1 MAAPEILDPPE
12 PYIDAA
18 FDEALSQR
26 YLVYA
31 LSTITARSLPDVRD
45 GLKPVHRRL
54 LWAMRLLRLDPA
66 SAYKKCARVVG
77 DTIGKY
83 HPHGDVSVYD
93 AMVRLAQTFSLRYPL
108 VDGQGNFG
116 NIDGDNAAAY
126 RYTEARLTATAV
138 ALMAGLDEGTV
149 GFRPTYNGEEEEPE
163 VFPGLFP
170 NLLANGASGIAV
182 GMATSIP
189 PHNAAELID
198 AAVHLIDHPDA
209 TVADLLHYVQGPD
222 FPTGGLIADGPA
234 AIREAYE
241 TGRGAFRTRARFGGR
256 WVDGRWVVEPEKLG
270 GGGWQLVITE
280 IPYGVPKAKLIEQ
293 IALLVTDKKLP
304 ILADVRDE
312 SDEAIR
318 IVLEPRSRTVD
329 AQTLIDS
336 LYRLTDLEIRVP
348 LNLNVLDA
356 TRTPRVMSLRD
367 ALAAYLAHQIE
378 VLVNRSRHRLAKID
392 DRIELLDGFLIAYLN
407 LDRVIEII
415 RAEDEPKPIMIAEFG
430 LNDRQ
435 AEAILNMRLRSLRR
449 LEEME
454 IRKERADLDKE
465 RKGLAELID
474 SPARQK
480 TGLKKDLAKLRESYA
495 PETALGARRTTVAE
509 AGPTREIPLE
519 AMIEREPI
527 TVILSRRGWV
537 RAMSGHRDLA
547 AADTLKFK
555 EGDGPLFAFHAQTT
569 DRLLLAAPTGRVYT
583 LAADKLPGGRG
594 FGEPVRLL
602 IDLEGEGAPVALLPV
617 PRGGVDRLLIAS
629 SDGRGFIARAADL
642 IAETRKG
649 KQVLNLRDGTTLKI
663 FRPLAAEADYCAAV
677 GDNRKLVVFPLA
689 ELPEMARG
697 SGVQLQRYR
706 DGGLSDAIGL
716 VFAGGLSW
724 AMGGGSGR
732 TRTEADL
739 SPWRTA
745 RGAGGRMAPT
755 GFPRDNRFGGGA
767 DLAPDGAAS
776 KN

>member
-1 MAAPEILDPPE
+1 MASPETIDPPE

-45 GLKPVHRRL
+45 GLKPVHRRI
-54 LWAMRLLRLDPA
+54 LWGMRLLRLDPTGP
-66 SAYKKCARVVG
+66 YKKCARIVG
-77 DTIGKY
+77 DVMGKY
-83 HPHGDVSVYD
+83 HPHGNVALYD
-93 AMVRLAQTFSLRYPL
+93 ALVRLAQPYMLRYPL

-116 NIDGDNAAAY
+116 NIDGDNAAAE
-126 RYTEARLTATAV
+126 RYTEARLTQTAV
-138 ALMAGLDEGTV
+138 ELMAGLDEGTV
-149 GFRPTYNGEEEEPE
+149 PFRPTYNGEEEEPE
-163 VFPGLFP
+163 VLPGLFP

-198 AAVHLIDHPDA
+198 AAVHLIDQPAA
-209 TVADLLHYVQGPD
+209 TTADLLQFVQGPD
-222 FPTGGLIADGPA
+222 FPTGGLIADSPA

-241 TGRGAFRTRARFGGR
+241 TGRGAFRTRARFA
-256 WVDGRWVVEPEKLG
+256 DPERLS
-270 GGGWQLVITE
+270 GGGWQLVVTE

-293 IALLVTDKKLP
+293 IAILVTDKKLP

-312 SDEAIR
+312 SDAEIR

-329 AQTLIDS
+329 PDTLKDS

-356 TRTPRVMSLRD
+356 TRTPRVMSLKE

-378 VLVNRSRHRLAKID
+378 VLVNRSKHRLAKID

-407 LDRVIEII
+407 LDRVIAII
-415 RAEDEPKPIMIAEFG
+415 RTEDEPKPVMIAEFG
-430 LNDRQ
+430 LTDRQ
-435 AEAILNMRLRSLRR
+435 AEAILNMRLRSLRK

-454 IRKERADLDKE
+454 IKKERADLDKE

-480 TGLKKDLAKLRESYA
+480 TRLKKDLAKLRESYA

-509 AGPTREIPLE
+509 AAATREIPLE

-527 TVILSRRGWV
+527 TVILSRRGWI
-537 RAMSGHRDLA
+537 RAMSGHRDLVS
-547 AADTLKFK
+547 ADTLKFK

-569 DRLLLAAPTGRVYT
+569 DRLLLAAPNGRVYT

-617 PRGGVDRLLIAS
+617 PRGATSRLLVAS
-629 SDGRGFIARAADL
+629 SDGRGFIAKVADV

-649 KQVLNLRDGTTLKI
+649 KQLLNLRDGATLKI
-663 FRPLAAEADYCAAV
+663 FRPLPGDADYVAVV

-716 VFAGGLSW
+716 VFAQGLSW
-724 AMGGGSGR
+724 AMGGDSKR
-732 TRTEADL
+732 TRSEADL

-755 GFPRDNRFGGGA
+755 GFPRDNRFGNGS
-767 DLAPDGAAS
+767 DMSQEPAS